1 MDARFTLGV
10 CLAVVMTAPSALAQ
24 GAGERT
30 LQRAVPAGGGL
41 EAVDVKVDVGA
52 GVVRVRRAGREK
64 EIPIAIEKSRIDTVA
79 SSIEVVPIGGGRSV
93 AHVRVPDVQRKDLA
107 FEAVISGHADAP
119 IFAGLTGYTRGDEG
133 DRSGQLVL
141 VKDRDGQSKF
151 VIVAETREDT
161 RICGQAVTP
170 LGAQGLD
177 PARMQLVG
185 ATLPRIDQKA
195 RAAAQR
201 VVAQARTST
210 AAPLARVLVATGGS
224 SPNAP
229 ALTDGKTDTVW
240 SEARTAGDGHGEFA
254 TMRAPSDLPVHA
266 LVVTIA
272 PSKPKPE
279 GAAPRTF
286 FVATDQRLFLVTM
299 PEDAW
304 QKPGQ
309 AYDIP
314 LPEPVRTTCV
324 AIVLDE
330 AFARGA
336 AAPEVSIAE
345 VAAITKF
352 DVEGAK
358 LADVARALASPR
370 GDGASPGAAPGARST
385 PEEAAA
391 LLRRAGTDG
400 LAAVVAEY
408 ATLDARGRALAV
420 DVASSAGACDGAA
433 AELLTRAL
441 ADREMEVRKRALGRI
456 ERCGKSAGEALVIA
470 VRSEDEA
477 RRAASAPLLATV
489 APSLAIE
496 PLAEQMGKGAPETR
510 RAIRGAFARA
520 AAGAT
525 RDKLLGLLAKREMS
539 VPARLDLL
547 RATGA
552 KLPELRPEADVAI
565 ADLLRAAPDMPTR
578 YLLAQPLAH
587 LARAPDATSGELSRL
602 AELARRDPDWA
613 VRARA
618 VELSAGI
625 GPLAS
630 TILAATSD
638 PEPRVREAAL
648 KAMATS
654 GLAAGVPAAAEALAK
669 DEWTFVRTSAAEALG
684 ALSQDLGATNA
695 LVKGLSDRSAKV
707 RATSI
712 AALGKQHATA
722 QAGRVRERLDDTK
735 EDPEVRALA
744 ARTLGSMCIQNAAD
758 RLTKLAQLAR
768 APVDEADDR
777 IGMAAIEALGALHPS
792 DLEARLAPLRGKDV
806 RMPVRRAAERALI
819 EPTSC
824 R

>member
-1 MDARFTLGV
+1 MHARFALGV
-10 CLAVVMTAPSALAQ
+10 CLAVVLAAPSALA
-24 GAGERT
+24 AGPLERS
-30 LQRAVPAGGGL
+30 VPAGGGL
-41 EAVDVKVDVGA
+41 DAIDVKVDAGA
-52 GVVRVRRAGREK
+52 GVVRVRRAGKEK
-64 EIPIAIEKSRIDTVA
+64 EIPITIEKSRIDVA
-79 SSIEVVPIGGGRSV
+79 GSSVDIVPIGGGRSV
-93 AHVRVPDVQRKDLA
+93 AHVRVVDVQRKDLA
-107 FEAVISGHADAP
+107 FEAVLSGQTDTP
-119 IFAGLTGYTRGDEG
+119 IFAGRTGYTQGDEG

-141 VKDRDGQSKF
+141 VRERDAQSKF

-161 RICGQAVTP
+161 RICGQPVTP

-177 PARMQLVG
+177 PTRMQLVG

-195 RAAAQR
+195 RAAAQK
-201 VVAQARTST
+201 VIAQPRTGA

-254 TMRAPSDLPVHA
+254 TMRAPTDLPIHS

-272 PSKPKPE
+272 PSTPKPE

-286 FVATDQRLFLVTM
+286 FVATDQKLFLVTM

-309 AYDIP
+309 AYDVP
-314 LPEPVRTTCV
+314 LPEPVRTSCV

-330 AFARGA
+330 AYVRSPGP
-336 AAPEVSIAE
+336 PEVTIAE
-345 VAAITKF
+345 IGAITKF
-352 DVEGAK
+352 DVDGAK
-358 LADVARALASPR
+358 LADVAKALSSPR
-370 GDGASPGAAPGARST
+370 G
-385 PEEAAA
+385 EEAAA
-391 LLRRAGTDG
+391 LLRRAGSDG
-400 LAAVVAEY
+400 LAAVVGEY
-408 ATLDARGRALAV
+408 ATLDPRGRALAV
-420 DVASSAGACDGAA
+420 DVASSAGTCDGAA

-456 ERCGKSAGEALVIA
+456 ERCGKAAGEALVLA
-470 VRSEDEA
+470 VRSEDEP
-477 RRAASAPLLATV
+477 RRAAAAPLLATV

-520 AAGAT
+520 SAGST
-525 RDKLLGLLAKREMS
+525 RDKLLGLLAKREMAI
-539 VPARLDLL
+539 PARLDLL
-547 RATGA
+547 RAMGA

-565 ADLLRAAPDMPTR
+565 ADLLRASPDMPTR

-587 LARAPDATSGELSRL
+587 LARTPDATSGELSRL
-602 AELARRDPDWA
+602 AELARRDPDGA

-630 TILAATSD
+630 TILAATAD

-654 GLAAGVPAAAEALAK
+654 SLAAGVPAAAQALAK
-669 DEWTFVRTSAAEALG
+669 DDWTFVRMSAADALG
-684 ALSQDLGATNA
+684 ALSQDLNATNA
-695 LVKGLSDRSAKV
+695 LVAGLSDKSPKV
-707 RATSI
+707 RVTSI
-712 AALGKQHATA
+712 AALGKQHATS
-722 QAGRVRERLDDTK
+722 QAARVRERLDDTK
-735 EDPEVRALA
+735 EDPDVRALA
-744 ARTLGSMCIQNAAD
+744 ARTLGSFCMQNAAD

-777 IGMAAIEALGALHPS
+777 IGMAAIEALGTLHPS

-806 RMPVRRAAERALI
+806 RMPVRRAVERALV

>member
-1 MDARFTLGV
+1 MHARFTLGV
-10 CLAVVMTAPSALAQ
+10 CLAVVIGAPSALAQ
-24 GAGERT
+24 GAPPAPSLPG
-30 LQRAVPAGGGL
+30 LQRGVPAGGGL
-41 EAVDVKVDVGA
+41 EAVDVKVDPNA
-52 GVVRVRRAGREK
+52 GVVRVRRAGKEK
-64 EIPIAIEKSRIDTVA
+64 EIPIAIEKSRIDAAASTVE
-79 SSIEVVPIGGGRSV
+79 IVPIGGGRSV

-107 FEAVISGHADAP
+107 FEAVISGQGDTP
-119 IFAGLTGYTRGDEG
+119 IFAGLTGYTLGDEG

-141 VKDRDGQSKF
+141 VKDRDAQSKF

-161 RICGQAVTP
+161 RICGQPVTP

-177 PARMQLVG
+177 ATRMQLVG

-195 RAAAQR
+195 RAGAQK

-210 AAPLARVLVATGGS
+210 TMPLARVLVATGGS

-229 ALTDGKTDTVW
+229 ALTDGKIDTVW

-254 TMRAPSDLPVHA
+254 TMRAPTDLPLHS
-266 LVVTIA
+266 LVVTMA

-279 GAAPRTF
+279 GAAPRSF

-304 QKPGQ
+304 LKPGQ
-309 AYDIP
+309 AYDVP
-314 LPEPVRTTCV
+314 LPEPVRTSCV

-330 AFARGA
+330 AYARGA
-336 AAPEVSIAE
+336 GAPEVTIAE
-345 VAAITKF
+345 VGATTKF
-352 DVEGAK
+352 DADGAK
-358 LADVARALASPR
+358 LADVARALATPR
-370 GDGASPGAAPGARST
+370 G
-385 PEEAAA
+385 EEAAA
-391 LLRRAGTDG
+391 LLRRAGSDG
-400 LAAVVAEY
+400 LTAVVAEY

-420 DVASSAGACDGAA
+420 DVASSAGSCDGAA

-456 ERCGKSAGEALVIA
+456 ERCGKSAGEALALA

-477 RRAASAPLLATV
+477 RRTAAAPLLATV
-489 APSLAIE
+489 APSLALE

-510 RAIRGAFARA
+510 RAVRGAFARA
-520 AAGAT
+520 AAGST
-525 RDKLLGLLAKREMS
+525 RDKLLGLLAKRELAI
-539 VPARLDLL
+539 PARLDLL
-547 RATGA
+547 RAMGA
-552 KLPELRPEADVAI
+552 KLPELRPEAAVAI
-565 ADLLRAAPDMPTR
+565 ADLLRASPDMPTR

-587 LARAPDATSGELSRL
+587 LARAPGATSGELSRL
-602 AELARRDPDWA
+602 AELARRDPDGA

-625 GPLAS
+625 GPMAS
-630 TILAATSD
+630 TILAATAD

-654 GLAAGVPAAAEALAK
+654 SLAAGVPAAAQALAK
-669 DEWTFVRTSAAEALG
+669 DDWTFVRMSAADALG
-684 ALSQDLGATNA
+684 ALSQDVSATNA
-695 LVKGLSDRSAKV
+695 LVAGLSDKSPKV
-707 RATSI
+707 RVTSI
-712 AALGKQHATA
+712 AALGKQHATG

-744 ARTLGSMCIQNAAD
+744 AKTLGSMCMQNAAD

-777 IGMAAIEALGALHPS
+777 IGMAAIEALGALHPA
-792 DLEARLAPLRGKDV
+792 DLETRLAPLRGKDV
-806 RMPVRRAAERALI
+806 RMPVRRAAERALT